1 MSDYGGDGGGDD
13 YEDPYEPAYDEGDDF
28 EPPDTLPQ
36 DDENPDFS
44 RVGPARE
51 NGFVDPADASAA
63 DTDLYGTEDPDAKR
77 PRAATGA
84 ANGDHNVVVSGD
96 ADAAARAKQGKK
108 DGSRAPAVKDK
119 KIADD
124 KRSTTPYMT
133 KYERARVLG
142 TRALQISMNAPVLVD
157 LEGETDP
164 LQIAIKELREKKIPL
179 VVRRYLP
186 DGWFVF
192 PTCLTPSS
200 LAASSLT

>member
-1 MSDYGGDGGGDD
+1 MSDYGGDDD
-13 YEDPYEPAYDEGDDF
+13 YDDPYEPAYDEGDDF

-36 DDENPDFS
+36 DDDNPDFS

-51 NGFVDPADASAA
+51 NGFNDLADTAA
-63 DTDLYGTEDPDAKR
+63 DGEVYGTEDPYAKR
-77 PRAATGA
+77 PTSGIGV
-84 ANGDHNVVVSGD
+84 NGDHNVVVSGD
-96 ADAAARAKQGKK
+96 ADVAARAKSGKK
-108 DGSRAPAVKDK
+108 PELGALTVKDK
-119 KIADD
+119 KIPDD

-186 DGWFVF
+186 DGWQVA
-192 PTCLTPSS
+192 PTS
-200 LAASSLT
+200 LPPQRLH